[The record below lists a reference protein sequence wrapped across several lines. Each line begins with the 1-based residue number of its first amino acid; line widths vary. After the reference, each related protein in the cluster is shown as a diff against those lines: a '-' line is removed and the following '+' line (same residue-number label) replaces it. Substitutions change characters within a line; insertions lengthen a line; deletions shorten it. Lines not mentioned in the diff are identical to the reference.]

1 VARVRAVAMP
11 TGPAPT
17 TTACCCRGAAR
28 ASVAAMYPAIR
39 RRQCDSSVMVPLSL
53 FLCANMN

>member
-1 VARVRAVAMP
+1 
-11 TGPAPT
+11 
-17 TTACCCRGAAR
+17 
-28 ASVAAMYPAIR
+28 VAAMYPAIR